1 MDLSVRDSAQLLK
14 VSEKTIYRW
23 VKQGKLPA
31 YRINEQY
38 RFNRAE
44 LLEWATS
51 QRLNVSADI
60 FAEPDS
66 GGPVVGLTDALK
78 AGGIHYR
85 LSGADKLSVLQSLVE
100 VMPLPEQVDRQFLLQ
115 VLLARES
122 LGSTALGNG
131 IAVPHVRNP
140 IVMHIPRPMVTLC
153 FLEQAIEFGA
163 LDGQPVHTLFTIV
176 SPTIRA
182 HLHLLARLGF
192 ALRQPAF
199 VEVDCASRF
208 ARADPRRPARRSI
221 RAFPR
226 PVDRHRPRK
235 SFHHGLVLGCVS
247 DLAWPG
253 ASSRWPSA
261 EVQGCVP
268 DRRGQHVAGRRDGLV
283 AVDSACSFPAS
294 RNRCGWHG
302 RCRWVRPTWS
312 SIRFRPSL
320 PWRSRW

>member
-66 GGPVVGLTDALK
+66 GGPVVSLTEALK

-85 LSGADKLSVLQSLVE
+85 LSGTDKLSVLQSLVE

-140 IVMHIPRPMVTLC
+140 IVMHISAADGHALLPRTGDRVRGARRPAGPHVVHDCQPHDPRPPSSAGSAGLC
-153 FLEQAIEFGA
+153 AAAAGFCRGDRQAG
-163 LDGQPVHTLFTIV
+163 L
-176 SPTIRA
+176 
-182 HLHLLARLGF
+182 
-192 ALRQPAF
+192 
-199 VEVDCASRF
+199 
-208 ARADPRRPARRSI
+208 ARADPCRQPMPSI

-226 PVDRHRPRK
+226 RHRT
-235 SFHHGLVLGCVS
+235 S
-247 DLAWPG
+247 
-253 ASSRWPSA
+253 
-261 EVQGCVP
+261 
-268 DRRGQHVAGRRDGLV
+268 
-283 AVDSACSFPAS
+283 
-294 RNRCGWHG
+294 
-302 RCRWVRPTWS
+302 
-312 SIRFRPSL
+312 
-320 PWRSRW
+320 

>member
-23 VKQGKLPA
+23 VKQGRLPA

-51 QRLNVSADI
+51 ERLNVSADI
-60 FAEPDS
+60 FVEPD
-66 GGPVVGLTDALK
+66 GGPIVSLTNALK
-78 AGGIHYR
+78 SGGIHYR
-85 LSGADKLSVLQSLVE
+85 LSGTDKRSVLQSLVD
-100 VMPLPEQVDRQFLLQ
+100 VMPLPDQVDRQFLLQ

-140 IVMHIPRPMVTLC
+140 IVMHIVRPMVTLC
-153 FLEQAIEFGA
+153 FLERPIEFGA

-199 VEVDCASRF
+199 VQVIAGQGSREQVLAAS
-208 ARADPRRPARRSI
+208 
-221 RAFPR
+221 
-226 PVDRHRPRK
+226 
-235 SFHHGLVLGCVS
+235 
-247 DLAWPG
+247 
-253 ASSRWPSA
+253 
-261 EVQGCVP
+261 Q
-268 DRRGQHVAGRRDGLV
+268 
-283 AVDSACSFPAS
+283 AVDD
-294 RNRCGWHG
+294 
-302 RCRWVRPTWS
+302 
-312 SIRFRPSL
+312 SIPPPVPHS
-320 PWRSRW
+320 